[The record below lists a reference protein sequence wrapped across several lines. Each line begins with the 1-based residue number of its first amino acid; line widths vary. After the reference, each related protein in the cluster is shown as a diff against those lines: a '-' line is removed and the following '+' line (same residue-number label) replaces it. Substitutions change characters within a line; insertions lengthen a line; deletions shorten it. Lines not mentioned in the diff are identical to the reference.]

1 MNLEEKPLRVWG
13 PLGGKVTV
21 TLLFPE
27 EGALFFDAGSLLKE
41 WDPLFSTTYGVGE
54 VLLEACVLGVE
65 YIAVQ
70 VPGRFLYDGGM
81 GMLEALGVRFFDV
94 WGRELSGMGD
104 NLKRVASL
112 DPSGLVVKPE
122 NLGVEIIVG
131 SGKPSSCLEKNA
143 QHFARVVERFTG
155 ERVFLNHGG
164 VGMSLE
170 AFWGAKVIG
179 GEGF

>member
-1 MNLEEKPLRVWG
+1 VNLEEKPLKVWG
-13 PLGGKVTV
+13 PWGEKVTV

-27 EGALFFDAGSLLKE
+27 ERALFFDAGSLVKE
-41 WDPLFSTTYGVGE
+41 WDSLFSTTYGVGE

-65 YIAVQ
+65 YITVQ

-94 WGRELSGMGD
+94 RGRELSGMGD

-112 DPSGLVVKPE
+112 DLRDLVIKPK
-122 NLGVEIIVG
+122 NLGVEVVVG
-131 SGKPSSCLEKNA
+131 SGKSSSCLEKDA
-143 QHFARVVERFTG
+143 QHFAQVVERFTG
-155 ERVFLNHGG
+155 ERVFLSHGG

-170 AFWGAKVIG
+170 AFWGAKIISR
-179 GEGF
+179 EGF